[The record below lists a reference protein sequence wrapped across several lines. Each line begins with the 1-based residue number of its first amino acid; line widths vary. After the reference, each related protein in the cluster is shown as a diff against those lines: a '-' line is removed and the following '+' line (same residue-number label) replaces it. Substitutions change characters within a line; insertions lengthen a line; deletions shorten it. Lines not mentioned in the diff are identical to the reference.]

1 LIVQLCC
8 GSRILIPVNYL
19 NLATRLFVINSRLA
33 FIFDNSSNQ
42 LHIVLCSHELSFFL
56 LFAEHSS
63 ALSQPAV
70 EEYKMSADDTNVPD
84 TEVTFKV
91 KTSSDG
97 LHTITISE
105 SATVLDLKT
114 KLSGGEFENVAVDRM
129 RLIYSG
135 RVMKDAEPLST
146 YKIKNGNTVHMV
158 KSAPSNAAQTPAAP
172 AATGSAVRAAPGV
185 PTNMAAGTANNP
197 LAGLTGARY
206 AGHMGLPGAEMF
218 GADGGVSLPLTFSRF
233 ILTQLQMGAP
243 PSEDA
248 IASMLEDPNLQQT
261 LNEALNNPAMIDMMI
276 QSSPGLRDN
285 PHAREMLQSPE
296 FRRMMTNPEAI
307 RQAAQL
313 RRMMGGGGGAG
324 AFPAPGVTD
333 TTPAGAAGSNPATG
347 TTPFNP
353 FAAAPGGANPFAA
366 LFGGAPGTTPAQSPP
381 PPASA
386 GQGTP
391 GAGNDAPANA
401 ANPFGSLFGGPGAGG
416 AGAFP
421 FPMPQ
426 GLTPEMIAQAQQMA
440 ASGQFNSLFG
450 GQNPFGA
457 FGGGAGGAGAAA
469 SPPPP
474 ADNRPP
480 EERYADQLRQL
491 NDMGFYDFDQ
501 NVAALRRAGG
511 SVQGAIEQLLR

>member
-1 LIVQLCC
+1 
-8 GSRILIPVNYL
+8 
-19 NLATRLFVINSRLA
+19 
-33 FIFDNSSNQ
+33 
-42 LHIVLCSHELSFFL
+42 
-56 LFAEHSS
+56 
-63 ALSQPAV
+63 
-70 EEYKMSADDTNVPD
+70 MSADDAPVPD

-97 LHTITISE
+97 QHTVTMAE

-114 KLSGGEFENVAVDRM
+114 KLSGGDFENVAVDRM

-135 RVMKDAEPLST
+135 RVMKDPEPLST
-146 YKIKNGNTVHMV
+146 YKIKAGNTVHMV
-158 KSAPSNAAQTPAAP
+158 KSAQSNAAQNPASANP
-172 AATGSAVRAAPGV
+172 STAGSAARAAPGV

-218 GADGGVSLPLTFSRF
+218 GADGG
-233 ILTQLQMGAP
+233 MGAP

-248 IASMLEDPNLQQT
+248 IASMLEDPNLQQS

-276 QSSPGLRDN
+276 QQAPGLRDN

-313 RRMMGGGGGAG
+313 RRMMGGGAGAN

-333 TTPAGAAGSNPATG
+333 TTPAGAAGSAPNAAA
-347 TTPFNP
+347 PFNP
-353 FAAAPGGANPFAA
+353 FGAAPTGPNPFAA
-366 LFGGAPGTTPAQSPP
+366 LFGGMPGAGTTPAQSPP
-381 PPASA
+381 LPGSA

-391 GAGNDAPANA
+391 GAGNDAPANP
-401 ANPFGSLFGGPGAGG
+401 ANPFGSLFGAPGAGG
-416 AGAFP
+416 AFP
-421 FPMPQ
+421 FPQ
-426 GLTPEMIAQAQQMA
+426 GITPEMMQQAQQMA
-440 ASGQFNSLFG
+440 ASGQFNDLFG
-450 GQNPFGA
+450 GQNPFAA
-457 FGGGAGGAGAAA
+457 FGGGAGGVGGAT

-474 ADNRPP
+474 ADTRPP